1 MQIIVILQFHGLPY
15 KVLLRNRYTC
25 GRMVKLGGARKPFI
39 IGIPGRMVKL
49 EGGKAYY
56 YRYTWKNGKV
66 RGCEKAFYSNCR
78 IEFYSFAKN
87 DQL

>member
-25 GRMVKLGGARKPFI
+25 GRMVKLGGARKPII

-49 EGGKAYY
+49 GGVKKPFIQTA
-56 YRYTWKNGKV
+56 
-66 RGCEKAFYSNCR
+66 EL
-78 IEFYSFAKN
+78 SFTASPRMTN
-87 DQL
+87 SDVFL